1 MGTPETYGKGDSM
14 FRSFKGTHKK
24 SETGIK
30 AEIKP
35 PMTPVDQIE
44 LSMFD
49 KAQERQIRRDSHITT
64 D

>member
-1 MGTPETYGKGDSM
+1 M